1 MSGCNTI
8 PIDTERYGNLTMGN
22 WWLILFTP
30 CPNTLQNT
38 KHYKFRELKTLH
50 IALRMAKNK
59 HRDRYNYGV
68 LYRGEDGEVYMKLN
82 LQIRFKK

>member
-1 MSGCNTI
+1 MTSA
-8 PIDTERYGNLTMGN
+8 
-22 WWLILFTP
+22 IL
-30 CPNTLQNT
+30 
-38 KHYKFRELKTLH
+38 LKSHLVVDPLLWQILLGIAGVVVTFGVVYLVRVH
-50 IALRMAKNK
+50 IALRMAKNR